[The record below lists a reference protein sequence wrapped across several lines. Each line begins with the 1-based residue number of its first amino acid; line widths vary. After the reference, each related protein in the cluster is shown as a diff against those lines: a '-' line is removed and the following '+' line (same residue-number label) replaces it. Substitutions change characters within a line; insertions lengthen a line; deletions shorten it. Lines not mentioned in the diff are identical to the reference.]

1 MVVAARCLNPTI
13 RPGLSNPQSNV
24 MKRAP
29 SPLRFFAIP
38 ILFLLAGA
46 LPGARA
52 AAILG
57 VDFGRNDSVPAG
69 TSSTSGNFLETGF
82 RGFYIS
88 GAATFTGVVGRTY
101 SGLDPVL
108 TSGAVT
114 VSLQGDSSGA
124 AGNIGGRNRGAPLDS
139 GAFTYGDL
147 LYDGIIRTKLTSTAG
162 EFTLQLLGL
171 NPNTSYAMRL
181 WSANSGSDI
190 DTVYSWFDTTSG
202 SNLLGTI
209 LNGPGSPL
217 TASANTDYS
226 VFGIVT
232 SDAAGALTFGVTSSN
247 GSPTAGY
254 ISGFELSTVPEPD
267 VSLLAALAALPLL
280 RRRRHH
286 CGSRRVL
293 CPCPRPA

>member
-1 MVVAARCLNPTI
+1 MSLPPL
-13 RPGLSNPQSNV
+13 RPF
-24 MKRAP
+24 AP
-29 SPLRFFAIP
+29 SLSTRAASLIG
-38 ILFLLAGA
+38 LGLLLATV
-46 LPGARA
+46 LPTQA

-57 VDFGRNDSVPAG
+57 VDFGRSDSVPAG

-82 RGFYIS
+82 KGFYIS
-88 GAATFTGVVGRTY
+88 GAATYTGVVGRTY

-114 VSLQGDSSGA
+114 VNLQGDSSGA

-147 LYDGIIRTKLTSTAG
+147 LYDGIIRTKLTSTQG

-171 NPNTSYAMRL
+171 NPNTSYAMRI

-190 DTVYSWFDTTSG
+190 DTVYSWFDTTAG
-202 SNLLGTI
+202 STLLGTI
-209 LNGPGSPL
+209 FNGPGSPL
-217 TASANTDYS
+217 TASANTDFS

-247 GSPTAGY
+247 NSPTSGY
-254 ISGFELSTVPEPD
+254 ISGFELATVPEPG
-267 VSLLAALAALPLL
+267 VPLLAALAAGRALV
-280 RRRRHH
+280 RRRR
-286 CGSRRVL
+286 C
-293 CPCPRPA
+293 